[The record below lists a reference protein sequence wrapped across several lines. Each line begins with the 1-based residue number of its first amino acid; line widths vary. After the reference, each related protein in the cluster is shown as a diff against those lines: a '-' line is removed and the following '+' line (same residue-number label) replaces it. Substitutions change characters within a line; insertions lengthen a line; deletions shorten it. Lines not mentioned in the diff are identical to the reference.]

1 MFAALHVPDLTVAA
15 ALKAFPEGQGMP
27 CAVLE
32 VDPDAIVEKVK
43 LPLQAVNELA
53 LSTGIAP
60 GWPLNRALVR
70 CPDLQV
76 LAPDPAGEAE
86 LMRDLIALAES
97 LTPDLEIAGRD
108 TLILDLSRTTSRHA
122 ARLTS
127 LELPGAC
134 LLSAKAAT
142 PDLARL
148 AVRHPSCHG
157 LLVTP
162 REIAA
167 LPFPLLGY
175 LPDGE
180 GFLPLLKDWGIQSL
194 GDFMKLPRQALAERL
209 GPAAGA
215 WHDLLH
221 AKSCRL
227 LRLHRPPESMEQS
240 MDFEDALRS
249 TEPLLFAFKR
259 LLHSLSAR
267 LAARHVAVKALRIVF
282 HLDGGAC
289 LLREIR
295 LPEPRVAEEE
305 LLRPIS
311 VLLDSLKT
319 GKGITRITLDVEIT
333 LPTAAQKDW
342 FIRQLPRPERWT
354 DTLAQLEGLLG
365 PGKTGIPVP
374 PASHRPDDFKLR
386 SADGTAAPAGSRFLP
401 SSPLPLRRFRPAYE
415 VNVAFDANARQPRPY
430 ALLTGPYRGEIVE
443 ARGPFKQ
450 SGHWWDPQAEWRRLE
465 WDVRL
470 ANQHLLRLAFQPP
483 DQWLIDGLYQ

>member
-15 ALKAFPEGQGMP
+15 ALRASPEGQGKP
-27 CAVLE
+27 CAVLDF
-32 VDPDAIVEKVK
+32 DPGAIVEKVK

-53 LSTGIAP
+53 RETGIAP

-76 LAPDPAGEAE
+76 LAPSPAGEAE

-108 TLILDLSRTTSRHA
+108 TLILDLSRTTSRQA
-122 ARLTS
+122 SRLTS
-127 LELPGAC
+127 LELPAAS
-134 LLSAKAAT
+134 LLHAKAAT

-162 REIAA
+162 REIAT
-167 LPFPLLGY
+167 LPFSLLGY
-175 LPDGE
+175 LPQGD
-180 GFLPLLKDWGIQSL
+180 GFLPLLRDWGIASL
-194 GDFMKLPRQALAERL
+194 GDFMKLPRQALTERL
-209 GPAAGA
+209 GTVAGA

-240 MDFEDALRS
+240 LDFEDAVLS
-249 TEPLLFAFKR
+249 TEPLVFAFKR

-267 LAARHVAVKALRIVF
+267 LAARHVAVKTLRIVF

-289 LLREIR
+289 LPREIR
-295 LPEPRVAEEE
+295 LPEPRVEEEE
-305 LLRPIS
+305 LLRPIG
-311 VLLDSLKT
+311 VLLDSLRT
-319 GKGITRITLDVEIT
+319 GSGITGITLDVETT

-374 PASHRPDDFKLR
+374 PASHRPDDFQLR
-386 SADGTAAPAGSRFLP
+386 SADGGAVPAENGFQP
-401 SSPLPLRRFRPAYE
+401 SSSLPLRRFRPACQ
-415 VNVAFDANARQPRPY
+415 VAVASDADPRQPRPL
-430 ALLTGPYRGEIVE
+430 AVLTGPYRGEILE
-443 ARGPFKQ
+443 SRGPFKH
-450 SGHWWDPQAEWRRLE
+450 SGHWWDPQSQWRRLE

-470 ANQHLLRLAFQPP
+470 ANQNLLRLAYLPP